1 MTVCTCGETAKDADA
16 EDVKVEADTAEALDE
31 PVSDEV
37 VDKEDDL
44 VKDLEDTLLKLKEV
58 LAYLEEMA
66 GGDEKQEDEEE
77 EEEAEEEGDEELP
90 AEDEEEKSE
99 EEDEPEP
106 AEKVDDLEKAISTLK
121 KHGLNIYAGKKQTPA
136 PAPKRSTPKPTNW
149 SEFSKSL
156 DEIDRLAEKAGRG
169 Y

>member
-1 MTVCTCGETAKDADA
+1 MTVCTCGATAKDTEADEA
-16 EDVKVEADTAEALDE
+16 EDVEVEADTSEALDE
-31 PVSDEV
+31 PVIEED

-58 LAYLEEMA
+58 LAYLEDMA

-77 EEEAEEEGDEELP
+77 DEDEADEELP
-90 AEDEEEKSE
+90 AEDEEEE
-99 EEDEPEP
+99 EEKSEP
-106 AEKVDDLEKAISTLK
+106 AEKVDDLEKAIRTLK
-121 KHGLNIYAGKKQTPA
+121 KHGLNIYTGKKRTPA
-136 PAPKRSTPKPTNW
+136 SKPRSTPKPTNW
-149 SEFSKSL
+149 TDFSKSL

>member
-1 MTVCTCGETAKDADA
+1 MTVCTCVAAEKDTEAGKA
-16 EDVKVEADTAEALDE
+16 EDVEVEADTSEALEE
-31 PVSDEV
+31 PVLEED

-58 LAYLEEMA
+58 LAYLEDMA
-66 GGDEKQEDEEE
+66 GGDEKQEEDED
-77 EEEAEEEGDEELP
+77 EEEAEEELP
-90 AEDEEEKSE
+90 AEEEEEEEKS
-99 EEDEPEP
+99 EP

-121 KHGLNIYAGKKQTPA
+121 KHGLNIYAGKKRT

-156 DEIDRLAEKAGRG
+156 DEIDRMAEKAGRG

>member
-1 MTVCTCGETAKDADA
+1 MTVCTCGATAKDTEADEA
-16 EDVKVEADTAEALDE
+16 EDVKVEADTSEALEE
-31 PVSDEV
+31 PVLEED

-58 LAYLEEMA
+58 LAYLEDMA
-66 GGDEKQEDEEE
+66 GGDEKQEEDED
-77 EEEAEEEGDEELP
+77 EEEAEEELP
-90 AEDEEEKSE
+90 AEEEEEEEKA
-99 EEDEPEP
+99 EP

-121 KHGLNIYAGKKQTPA
+121 KHGLNIYAGKKRT

-149 SEFSKSL
+149 TEFSKSF

-169 Y
+169 D

>member
-1 MTVCTCGETAKDADA
+1 MTVCTCGGTAKDADA

-77 EEEAEEEGDEELP
+77 EEAEEEGDEELP
-90 AEDEEEKSE
+90 AEEEEEKSE

-106 AEKVDDLEKAISTLK
+106 AEKVDDLKKAISTLK
-121 KHGLNIYAGKKQTPA
+121 KHGLNVYAGKKRT
-136 PAPKRSTPKPTNW
+136 PAPKRSTPKPADW

-156 DEIDRLAEKAGRG
+156 DEVDSLAEQAGRG